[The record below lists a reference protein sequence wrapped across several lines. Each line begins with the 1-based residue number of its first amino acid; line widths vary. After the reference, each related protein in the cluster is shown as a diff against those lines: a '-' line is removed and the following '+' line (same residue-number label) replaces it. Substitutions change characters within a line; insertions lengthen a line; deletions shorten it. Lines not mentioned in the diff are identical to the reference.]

1 MRPADRTSGAV
12 VVLVTCPDPA
22 TGERLAETL
31 LEEKLAA
38 CVNLIPGLTSL
49 YRWEGKLC
57 RDIECLLLIKTRR
70 GRLAALT
77 RRVQALHPYALPE
90 IVALSIAQ
98 GSAGYLR
105 WLRDSTR

>member
-1 MRPADRTSGAV
+1 MRPSTRTSGAV

-22 TGERLAETL
+22 TGERLAESL

-57 RDIECLLLIKTRR
+57 RDAESLLLIKTRH
-70 GRLAALT
+70 GKLAALT
-77 RRVQALHPYALPE
+77 RRVKALHPYALPE
-90 IVALSIAQ
+90 IVALPIVQ
-98 GSAGYLR
+98 GSTEYLR
-105 WLRDSTR
+105 WLQDSTR